1 MTKDTLHVVVH
12 YPAAKEPFK
21 DEHAN
26 PSETVSSLKAR
37 VLTAFGLSEGQQGQQ
52 TFTYT
57 LYHNKTPLENLNQ
70 TLGEIAGGQPTLQ
83 LKLSQQITQG

>member
-1 MTKDTLHVVVH
+1 MNKETLHVVVH

-21 DEHAN
+21 DDNASR
-26 PSETVSSLKAR
+26 SETVGSLKAR
-37 VLTAFGLSEGQQGQQ
+37 VLTAFGLSEGQQGGQ

-57 LYHNKTPLENLNQ
+57 LYHDKTPLEDLNETIGQ
-70 TLGEIAGGQPTLQ
+70 VAGGQPTLQ